1 MTDSLQSDHG
11 YASPDTEGVRRIRL
25 SEWARRQ
32 GISRITAYRMLKR
45 GILPIPSERSPTGRW
60 YVLLAER
67 KGDRV
72 AIYACARPG
81 PRQVNVINE
90 QIASL
95 SEWLAQ
101 RNLSVFT
108 VVREIVD
115 PRTGQAPRLE
125 RLLADR
131 HITQIVI
138 DHPDTIGVPQYR
150 LLLAA
155 LSPQGR
161 TITAAFTNPRI

>member
-1 MTDSLQSDHG
+1 MADSRQSNDR
-11 YASPDTEGVRRIRL
+11 YASLDSEGPRRIRL

-45 GILPIPSERSPTGRW
+45 GILPVPSERSPTGRW
-60 YVLLAER
+60 YVLIAAR
-67 KGDRV
+67 KDDRV
-72 AIYACARPG
+72 AIYACAKPG
-81 PRQVNVINE
+81 PTQVNVIND
-90 QIASL
+90 QVASL
-95 SEWLAQ
+95 SEWAAQ
-101 RNLSVFT
+101 RHLGVFT

-115 PRTGQAPRLE
+115 PRDSRMPRLE
-125 RLLADR
+125 RLLTDR
-131 HITQIVI
+131 QITHIVI
-138 DHPDTIGVPQYR
+138 DHPETIGVLQYR